1 MNNNKKVGSF
11 PNYGVAMITNKF
23 HRRYDGYINK
33 NERNVR

>member
-11 PNYGVAMITNKF
+11 PNYGVAMLINKF
-23 HRRYDGYINK
+23 HRRHDGYINK